1 MNSDIMLLNEIYNNS
16 ITAINAISLL
26 LIKLNEGKMF
36 DCLFTKMTEYRSI
49 ANTAQNMMKELR
61 SFPHKQDLTDKVS
74 LYLSINLIGGNHT
87 SQHRMAKI
95 LINGST
101 EGIYDIVG
109 YINSCTGACEKSREL
124 AYKLI
129 ETEQKNICAMNEYL

>member
-16 ITAINAISLL
+16 ITAINAISIL
-26 LIKLNEGKMF
+26 LIKLNNGKLF
-36 DCLFTKMTEYRSI
+36 DCLFQKMTEYRNI
-49 ANTAQNMMKELR
+49 ANSAQDMMKELR
-61 SFPHKQDLTDKVS
+61 SSPHRQNLTDRAS
-74 LYLSINLIGGNHT
+74 LFFTVCLLGGNHT
-87 SQHRMAKI
+87 SEHRMAKI

-109 YINSCTGACEKSREL
+109 YINSCTDAGESSRKL

-129 ETEQKNICAMNEYL
+129 ETEQKNICALNEYL